1 MSSYQQEQADSPDV
15 VVSVL
20 RTDHKTIERLPLNEE
35 QTAIA
40 VAAAEAAFTAAG
52 VTPNLVATANWELE
66 GWDIAGFP
74 EPGPTEWFDIAMVEG
89 DAVRA
94 AKAAL
99 CARWPEMQD
108 DWIELQLYALDDDQ
122 PVPDRGRERAH
133 AAD

>member
-1 MSSYQQEQADSPDV
+1 MTSYQQSQAKCPDV

-20 RTDHKTIERLPLNEE
+20 RTDRKTMERLPLSEE
-35 QTAIA
+35 QSAVA

-89 DAVRA
+89 DALRA
-94 AKAAL
+94 AEAAL
-99 CARWPEMQD
+99 GVRWPELQGE
-108 DWIELQLYALDDDQ
+108 WIELQLYA
-122 PVPDRGRERAH
+122 PDESA
-133 AAD
+133 

>member
-1 MSSYQQEQADSPDV
+1 MTSYQQVQSDSPDV

-20 RTDHKTIERLPLNEE
+20 RTDRKTMERLPLTEE
-35 QTAIA
+35 QAAVA

-89 DAVRA
+89 DAHRA
-94 AKAAL
+94 AEAAL
-99 CARWPEMQD
+99 FARWPELRG
-108 DWIELQLYALDDDQ
+108 DWIDLQLYA
-122 PVPDRGRERAH
+122 PDEPA
-133 AAD
+133 